1 MSDSI
6 LRKIERCEALSK
18 SSNINEA
25 ATAYKQMQ
33 SLIKKHNVPHKASQT
48 NFKAGDKVV
57 YIPLH
62 RTDDVLTICLM
73 MDEDHLRYPV
83 AFMGGINAC
92 GIIMIRHATP
102 DEIVA
107 GKRTGKIA

>member
-1 MSDSI
+1 MNGSI

-25 ATAYKQMQ
+25 ATAYKQMKV
-33 SLIKKHNVPHKASQT
+33 LIEKYNVLHKASQT

-57 YIPLH
+57 YIELH
-62 RTDDVLTICLM
+62 RTDEVLTICLL
-73 MDEDHLRYPV
+73 MDKDHLQYPV

-92 GIIMIRHATP
+92 GIIMLRHATP
-102 DEIVA
+102 DEIIA
-107 GKRTGKIA
+107 GKRIGKTA